1 MNRKSVLLPMALL
14 LMGSAAHSDAASL
27 IINEWNAVSDTNFIK
42 SGSTDTFFGRKVANG
57 GNWAEFVVINDHLD
71 VRGWKLDWINDDL
84 PAESGLLTLSN
95 AAIWSDLRSGTI
107 ITIRQDDTGLAP
119 QNDPANGNTPTGP
132 YGALPSDTSYNP
144 AGGDWWIH
152 VNITDGTLITST
164 NWTVDNDN
172 WRMRIRDAS
181 DNLVQAYTGEGI
193 VAAGW
198 VGAGLG
204 SDEVAKLEQ
213 NPSATPSAYRDG
225 ASSTFGSPNIWNTG
239 PNTFT
244 QDFTALRAAVPEP
257 SSLVLGAF
265 GLVSMALYGWRR
277 RSG

>member
-57 GNWAEFVVINDHLD
+57 GNWAEFVVVNDHLD

-132 YGALPSDTSYNP
+132 
-144 AGGDWWIH
+144 
-152 VNITDGTLITST
+152 
-164 NWTVDNDN
+164 
-172 WRMRIRDAS
+172 
-181 DNLVQAYTGEGI
+181 
-193 VAAGW
+193 
-198 VGAGLG
+198 
-204 SDEVAKLEQ
+204 
-213 NPSATPSAYRDG
+213 
-225 ASSTFGSPNIWNTG
+225 
-239 PNTFT
+239 
-244 QDFTALRAAVPEP
+244 
-257 SSLVLGAF
+257 
-265 GLVSMALYGWRR
+265 
-277 RSG
+277 

>member
-1 MNRKSVLLPMALL
+1 M
-14 LMGSAAHSDAASL
+14 
-27 IINEWNAVSDTNFIK
+27 
-42 SGSTDTFFGRKVANG
+42 
-57 GNWAEFVVINDHLD
+57 
-71 VRGWKLDWINDDL
+71 
-84 PAESGLLTLSN
+84 
-95 AAIWSDLRSGTI
+95 
-107 ITIRQDDTGLAP
+107 
-119 QNDPANGNTPTGP
+119 
-132 YGALPSDTSYNP
+132 
-144 AGGDWWIH
+144 
-152 VNITDGTLITST
+152 NITDGTLITST

-204 SDEVAKLEQ
+204 SDEIAKLEQ